1 MLAAVPRDELSLGA
15 QREPGEVRAQALRG
29 QTMMEAALQRL
40 GVLQVVVQLDG
51 SLAVLQRD
59 AVSVVA
65 QAAVHQD
72 TEEAGMEGGQEVLAL
87 LRLDTDDPEV
97 SLLLGGAL

>member
-1 MLAAVPRDELSLGA
+1 
-15 QREPGEVRAQALRG
+15 
-29 QTMMEAALQRL
+29 MMAAALQRLGVLQVVVQLGVLQAAVQLGVLQAVVQL

>member
-1 MLAAVPRDELSLGA
+1 MLATVPRDELSLGA

-51 SLAVLQRD
+51 SLVVLQRD

-72 TEEAGMEGGQEVLAL
+72 TEEAGMEGGQ
-87 LRLDTDDPEV
+87 
-97 SLLLGGAL
+97 